1 MAGYRRQAVQRETRR
16 RTKQREQLVAK
27 VQSIVAEVEVNNM
40 PHIVPVSSRKE
51 SLLISIEQRFYIG
64 EKINSLVLI

>member
-27 VQSIVAEVEVNNM
+27 VQSIVAEVEVNSPTN
-40 PHIVPVSSRKE
+40 SSC
-51 SLLISIEQRFYIG
+51 
-64 EKINSLVLI
+64 VLS

>member
-27 VQSIVAEVEVNNM
+27 VQSIVAEVEVNN
-40 PHIVPVSSRKE
+40 PPNSSCMCP
-51 SLLISIEQRFYIG
+51 LIKKAY
-64 EKINSLVLI
+64 